1 MPRVQYVQETPGTT
15 VPAQSS
21 ERNRQL
27 LGGNL
32 DAGHNNARLSIR
44 EEYVAHVPRRLGDQE
59 QEDDNRRR
67 QQQRQQ
73 ADVDNPDVQ
82 ATHNADT
89 LSDRKVRMAAPWK
102 APTVSHGARS
112 QRD

>member
-1 MPRVQYVQETPGTT
+1 MPRVQYVQGTPGTT

-32 DAGHNNARLSIR
+32 DAGHSNARLSIR
-44 EEYVAHVPRRLGDQE
+44 EEYVAPCLIDGATKNKRTTT
-59 QEDDNRRR
+59 DDDSSSDSN
-67 QQQRQQ
+67 

-82 ATHNADT
+82 ATHKAGT